1 MKNIFYFLLV
11 ILFFLSEN
19 FNAQQNQCNLEGTH
33 KNAFTVIPPPST
45 FKYRTSLQKT
55 ATAIIQTHYNVD
67 NPPPINARPAIEYAV
82 EIWTYLIK
90 TSFNQIITIDVS
102 WKNLGYSQAGYTLAQ
117 CGPTSYYNS
126 SSLPHPETQYPIAL
140 AEYLLNQNLNG
151 TNYEMSLTINSHDS
165 INWVLSTDGI
175 PVEDRPDLVSI
186 VLHEV
191 THGLSFNSSFSVN
204 GSLGYKGI
212 DSFPLIVSGSYPTV
226 YDRFGVIG
234 SYFPN
239 PELLINDPDSSPEL
253 KADLTSDTVFFNG
266 DNAWIQ
272 NDHILPKLYDPTGW
286 ESGSSFTH
294 LDETKFPAGSSNSL
308 MSPNTDLAEVIHSP
322 GEVGLAILQDNG
334 WDVNRLA
341 TFIHPQP
348 GIALLRGAVD
358 TIKWT
363 DNIGGAFTLKLLNE
377 YNTPVLTIC
386 NLGNADRGLNNF
398 VWTIPNDLTIGY
410 YKIRIESATN
420 GYFGVTTTFTITNM
434 LQVAAPVFNP
444 PPHWYPDPVNVTA
457 SCATSEATIRYTTDG
472 NEPSITSPI
481 FPSSLPVSS
490 LTTIKGKAFKTG
502 MLSSA
507 TTIATYSIG
516 IMPTTPEITP
526 GNGTYV
532 QNTTFWI
539 SWPTNLSCFAS
550 MTFDG
555 TEPTDPSVNGLLL
568 STNPNGTVCVYT
580 GTARVKARTKNAGG
594 DWSNLVER
602 TYTII
607 HGVVVK
613 QLDASSNPF
622 GQAAYW
628 NTHWNYVDP
637 DEAVSLNE
645 NQNHFL
651 STQQFK
657 PGTHQKFNNWEDN
670 LPNTNN
676 WFRNWDSISV
686 YSNTT
691 LVQAHFAD
699 AYSGIEIKNILE
711 GTAIT
716 GGNILFKDPWL
727 TDINEAPYGRRSRG
741 LDAIFK
747 NRLSPFYPDYGTG
760 YGSDTTK
767 GVFLNQD
774 PAQTPTYYS
783 VQATNGSIPMGGK
796 YGTRPFY
803 FNRWGGS
810 GVQFEHSGNATTG
823 VVFTSANA
831 TATAVMKGHLLSDKT
846 TAFASNGQRNTI
858 RDINSIYHIFYISM
872 YKIWHTH
879 SLTSDFNGAWSQEEE
894 VPLAYGAYHPVSLSV
909 DYNGSDQIAIV
920 YVDES
925 AFMWHT
931 IINKNT
937 GAVVET
943 HSYSN
948 VVLDYNYINSVL
960 PVVAFSPYQL
970 ITVYKPSQNS
980 GLYYARKYR
989 VDDNDPWTYEEGIQ
1003 IPHTSFTSLNPTI
1016 ASIKDGPWRDI
1027 FFLAFQEGNI
1037 NTTINY
1043 CQTLMSLPLNFN
1055 FDIISTGS
1063 GYNINYSPSISLYRI
1078 PSLYALYKPMVSWT
1092 ARSGGELPKSNSG
1105 EGTQVPEPRMVCRQQ
1120 NSGNSWG
1127 SCFVA
1132 GQNVNYSYNNSV
1144 ISSTTNQSVIA
1155 WSESNGTL
1163 SNWVRRDGTSYS
1175 TVFCL
1180 EPAGLIPN
1188 VTTGI
1193 SFSNIKAFT
1202 YDPSVM
1208 PSILNQGVT
1217 NFSGTPDCGG
1227 ITKEASTID
1236 FTYSRSGVIL
1246 KNGIEFVFNTGD
1258 IINGDSVVKFIEMP
1272 DTIVCHSINELNQPL
1287 RTEEFQLDHNSNLLF
1302 TNYYYV
1308 INKEGA
1314 DTLLTENESVNYK
1327 VELVNSLTSEV
1338 AGTFDNITYTRTNLD
1353 DYENISYQVNC
1364 SGIPEGNYFLRLVT
1378 GETGGA
1384 EYSLINTLNDGSN
1397 LNKKSYNKVMYT
1409 GNEVPTTYALSQNYP
1424 NPFNP
1429 ATTINYQL
1437 PKTGFVTLKIYD
1449 ILGKEV
1455 ASLVSEQMNPGRYS
1469 VNFDASRLASG
1480 VYIYRLQVNDYVSS
1494 KKMLLLK

>member
-1 MKNIFYFLLV
+1 MKIFFYFLLA
-11 ILFFLSEN
+11 ILIFLSEN

-140 AEYLLNQNLNG
+140 AEYLLNQNLNEIS
-151 TNYEMSLTINSHDS
+151 YEMSLTINSHDS
-165 INWVLSTDGI
+165 INWVLNTDGI
-175 PVEDRPDLVSI
+175 PVQGRPDLVSI

-191 THGLSFNSSFSVN
+191 THGLSFNTSFSVN

-212 DSFPLIVSGSYPTV
+212 DSFPLFASGSYPTV

-239 PELLINDPDSSPEL
+239 PDLLINDPDSSPEL
-253 KADLTSDTVFFNG
+253 RADLTSDTVFFNG

-272 NDHILPKLYDPTGW
+272 NGNILPKLYVPTGW
-286 ESGSSFTH
+286 KSGSSFTH
-294 LDETKFPAGSSNSL
+294 LDDIKFPAGNSNSL
-308 MSPNTDLAEVIHSP
+308 MTHETDLAEVIHSP

-348 GIALLRGAVD
+348 GVALLRGAVD

-363 DNIGGAFTLKLLNE
+363 DNTGGAFSLKLLNA
-377 YNTPVLTIC
+377 YDTPVLTIC
-386 NLGNADRGLNNF
+386 NLGSADRGLNNF
-398 VWTIPNDLTIGY
+398 VWNVPNDITLGY
-410 YKIRIESATN
+410 YKIRIESATD
-420 GYFGVTTTFTITNM
+420 GYFGVTTIFTITNM

-526 GNGTYV
+526 GDGTYV

-539 SWPTNLSCFAS
+539 SWPNNLYCFAS

-555 TEPTDPSVNGLLL
+555 SEPTDPSVNGQLL
-568 STNPNGTVCVYT
+568 STNPNGTVCIYT
-580 GTARVKARTKNAGG
+580 GTARVKARTKNANG
-594 DWSNLVER
+594 DWSSLAER
-602 TYTII
+602 TYTIV

-628 NTHWNYVDP
+628 NTNWNYVDP
-637 DEAVSLNE
+637 DGAVSLNE
-645 NQNHFL
+645 DQNHFL

-686 YSNTT
+686 YANTT
-691 LVQAHFAD
+691 LVQSHFAD

-711 GTAIT
+711 ATAIT

-727 TDINEAPYGRRSRG
+727 TDINEAPYGMRNRG

-767 GVFLNQD
+767 GIFLNQGGS
-774 PAQTPTYYS
+774 QFTPPYYS
-783 VQATNGSIPMGGK
+783 VQAISPQPIDLQGSIGE
-796 YGTRPFY
+796 RNFY
-803 FNRWGGS
+803 FVNWIGTDVS
-810 GVQFEHSGNATTG
+810 LQDADNVTSG
-823 VVFTSANA
+823 VVFNDEIPNQDPIVTANLH
-831 TATAVMKGHLLSDKT
+831 GQGLSDNQEAYSSNNQRKIIRT
-846 TAFASNGQRNTI
+846 NDGVLHSVYESMEHVWYETSSDNGQHWTLNNGARPLDNGYGENPSVAWINIDDAKMYVAVVFQQKESVPGYSDSYSIQLNIFGGLVPSNPIPYNKIQSATIYSQNSNTHNEATPVI
-858 RDINSIYHIFYISM
+858 AIKSGDHVGGVFIVWHTNSGFKFEFGGLGLSNPPYTPINGPNSIGLTSSISINPSLETYNGENNPGTCYLVWEENNAIKYASLNASGVPSSMQTISNQDGYTYKSNPSHIVLDDSYSRVCWKGSRYVYQIDPDTKRDISYWDTRVVFRGINNLN
-872 YKIWHTH
+872 HT
-879 SLTSDFNGAWSQEEE
+879 WSFGQN
-894 VPLAYGAYHPVSLSV
+894 V
-909 DYNGSDQIAIV
+909 GSPN
-920 YVDES
+920 
-925 AFMWHT
+925 
-931 IINKNT
+931 INKN
-937 GAVVET
+937 
-943 HSYSN
+943 
-948 VVLDYNYINSVL
+948 D
-960 PVVAFSPYQL
+960 
-970 ITVYKPSQNS
+970 
-980 GLYYARKYR
+980 
-989 VDDNDPWTYEEGIQ
+989 
-1003 IPHTSFTSLNPTI
+1003 
-1016 ASIKDGPWRDI
+1016 
-1027 FFLAFQEGNI
+1027 
-1037 NTTINY
+1037 
-1043 CQTLMSLPLNFN
+1043 
-1055 FDIISTGS
+1055 
-1063 GYNINYSPSISLYRI
+1063 
-1078 PSLYALYKPMVSWT
+1078 
-1092 ARSGGELPKSNSG
+1092 
-1105 EGTQVPEPRMVCRQQ
+1105 
-1120 NSGNSWG
+1120 
-1127 SCFVA
+1127 
-1132 GQNVNYSYNNSV
+1132 GQNYYTIIWNENENSTFFADNTLFSVRQIDSYGGRGV
-1144 ISSTTNQSVIA
+1144 QV
-1155 WSESNGTL
+1155 SNGTTKDEMFAEVFNTASSPYYLKPTNSIGSYYVPQKINNYAFGNGREGIIAKDSAQFYFTVGDIKVDGHAVDFIAIPDSIIFNSKEILNEYLITEPFQL
-1163 SNWVRRDGTSYS
+1163 SDNSGFLYSIQYGITDSSSAAGLLDNSNNFISFKLQLLDAQTSEVLGTFDEVTYDQSNIFQYSSLCYQVNTAGIGNHEVYLKLISDDNIIADYSLGEIYSDGNILSKAVIKNKNIDDLDAVTSYS
-1175 TVFCL
+1175 
-1180 EPAGLIPN
+1180 
-1188 VTTGI
+1188 
-1193 SFSNIKAFT
+1193 
-1202 YDPSVM
+1202 
-1208 PSILNQGVT
+1208 
-1217 NFSGTPDCGG
+1217 
-1227 ITKEASTID
+1227 
-1236 FTYSRSGVIL
+1236 
-1246 KNGIEFVFNTGD
+1246 
-1258 IINGDSVVKFIEMP
+1258 
-1272 DTIVCHSINELNQPL
+1272 
-1287 RTEEFQLDHNSNLLF
+1287 
-1302 TNYYYV
+1302 
-1308 INKEGA
+1308 
-1314 DTLLTENESVNYK
+1314 LT
-1327 VELVNSLTSEV
+1327 
-1338 AGTFDNITYTRTNLD
+1338 
-1353 DYENISYQVNC
+1353 
-1364 SGIPEGNYFLRLVT
+1364 
-1378 GETGGA
+1378 
-1384 EYSLINTLNDGSN
+1384 
-1397 LNKKSYNKVMYT
+1397 
-1409 GNEVPTTYALSQNYP
+1409 QNYP

-1429 ATTINYQL
+1429 VTQINYQL
-1437 PKTGFVTLKIYD
+1437 PEQGFVSIKVYD
-1449 ILGKEV
+1449 ILGAEV
-1455 ASLVSEQMNPGRYS
+1455 ASLVNEQKTQGRYS
-1469 VNFDASRLASG
+1469 VNFDASKLASG